1 MDLFPTILDYANIP
15 LPTDV
20 VLDGISIRNL
30 LSNDEGTA
38 VQDPHECIYFWRE
51 HTLYAIR
58 CGQYKGHF
66 ITRSGFNFTEA
77 PLLHSPPLLFNIEWD
92 PSEAIPLDTSLPE
105 YALEAEYLQKQ
116 ADIHISSIVAG
127 PSQYLAQN
135 YSRVPCC
142 PRGKSDGLFHFENID
157 NLTSVSESTTAVGG
171 PWADCICQRITI

>member
-1 MDLFPTILDYANIP
+1 MPIFRFLLMSFSMALVYATCSPTITALRFKTLTNAYISGENI
-15 LPTDV
+15 LCTLFV
-20 VLDGISIRNL
+20 VGNIRVT
-30 LSNDEGTA
+30 LSRGVDSTSLR
-38 VQDPHECIYFWRE
+38 PHC
-51 HTLYAIR
+51 
-58 CGQYKGHF
+58 F
-66 ITRSGFNFTEA
+66 I
-77 PLLHSPPLLFNIEWD
+77 PPPLLFNIEWD